1 MTTTYASVN
10 RLPWCCGVLEAGSFR
25 SDIMRES
32 GGQDRCGETPEK
44 LLARILE
51 NAEGCPV
58 MFNFYREIEYY
69 RDSDGVV
76 EHEDKEYQAADLR
89 EEVMKHPQAQNLVT
103 FVNPNSGNRVD
114 SWMIFTGEIP
124 YGYED

>member
-1 MTTTYASVN
+1 MATTYANVN
-10 RLPWCCGVLEAGSFR
+10 RLPWCCGVWEAGCFH

-32 GGQDRCGETPEK
+32 SGQDRCGETPEK

-51 NAEGCPV
+51 KATGYPV
-58 MFNFYREIEYY
+58 MFNFYREIGYDDGGVSEEAEY
-69 RDSDGVV
+69 
-76 EHEDKEYQAADLR
+76 HAADLR
-89 EEVMKHPQAQNLVT
+89 EEVMKHPQAKNLAT

-124 YGYED
+124 YEYD